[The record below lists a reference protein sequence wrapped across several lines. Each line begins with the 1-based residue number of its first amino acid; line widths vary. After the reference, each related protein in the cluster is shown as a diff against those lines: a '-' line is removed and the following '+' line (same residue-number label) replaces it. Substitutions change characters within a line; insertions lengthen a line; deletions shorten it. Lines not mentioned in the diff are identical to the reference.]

1 MTLRT
6 PSHARPSSGQPPGAP
21 SASPGSSAR
30 SAASAASGANPGPR
44 RRIARTTPTRLRL
57 LMIGLLLASLA
68 WGAVGAWAVSQH
80 ASAAQ
85 DVVSTSEPLSLSAQQ
100 MYRSLSDADVTATA
114 AFLSGPY
121 EPLAARQRYAADI
134 SQAATDLSALKNAA
148 SASSDPHLL
157 ASLSAVSTGL
167 PVYAGDVSQAQ
178 TEYALGYL
186 LTGGSFMQV
195 ASGEMHLTLLPA
207 ARAVY
212 AQENDALTAQ
222 SARATGLP
230 WIALSV
236 LLAAAIL
243 VALYRVQ
250 RWLGRRTHR
259 IINAGLLAASAA
271 LAVALLWTV
280 IAFAVAR
287 ADLGQAAAQGSAPA
301 ELLARASIDAQRV
314 RGDEVLNL
322 ISRSGDSTF
331 VADYQAA
338 RRELGPRAG
347 TLLTQAAQDA
357 PGSTGAGWAQA
368 AGQQASA
375 WYAVNDQ
382 AYRLDAAARYPAET
396 ALVTGTGA
404 GSSATR
410 FAVLQDDLTRGIAA
424 DQVVFE
430 DNATAGRGAF
440 GGLAAGIVV
449 ATLVMALATAFGL
462 ARRLAEYR

>member
-1 MTLRT
+1 MTVQS
-6 PSHARPSSGQPPGAP
+6 PGHQSPVPQPPAPLTLSAATRARRRRWTAASTPDRLQLLVVLGLVAAVGWGAL
-21 SASPGSSAR
+21 STWTVARQSSA
-30 SAASAASGANPGPR
+30 AANVV
-44 RRIARTTPTRLRL
+44 
-57 LMIGLLLASLA
+57 
-68 WGAVGAWAVSQH
+68 AV
-80 ASAAQ
+80 
-85 DVVSTSEPLSLSAQQ
+85 SEPLSLDAQQ
-100 MYRSLSDADVTATA
+100 MYQSLADADVTVATA
-114 AFLSGPY
+114 FLKGPD
-121 EPLAARQRYAADI
+121 ESLADRQRYAADI
-134 SQAATDLSALKNAA
+134 SQAAADLSELKDAA
-148 SASSDPHLL
+148 GTTGRPLQ
-157 ASLSAVSTGL
+157 ASLSAVATGL
-167 PVYAGDVSQAQ
+167 PAYTGYVAQAQ

-236 LLAAAIL
+236 LLGAAIL

-410 FAVLQDDLTRGIAA
+410 FAAVQDDLTRGIAA